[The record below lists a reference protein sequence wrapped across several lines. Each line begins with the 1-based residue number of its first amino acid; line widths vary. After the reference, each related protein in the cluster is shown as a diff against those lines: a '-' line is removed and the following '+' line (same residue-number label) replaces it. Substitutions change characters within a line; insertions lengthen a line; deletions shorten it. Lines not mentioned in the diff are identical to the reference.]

1 MATEAYSEDNDLIKI
16 RPNILDLGVSDWGFQ
31 HAEAF
36 TIINRMLI
44 GKWYIQ
50 AATDQGVDWRTVE
63 FDPDKIDASQLV
75 RASCYKTLE
84 MAYLYLMKDAPEPD
98 GFEREMKLFQQL
110 FNTEINQLL
119 GLGLN
124 YDWDDSD
131 TIDSEEKYQRSTRR
145 LVRV

>member
-1 MATEAYSEDNDLIKI
+1 MATTAYSNDNDLVKI

-31 HAEAF
+31 HKEAF
-36 TIINRMLI
+36 SIINRILT

-50 AATDQGVDWRTVE
+50 AATDQGVDWRAVD
-63 FDPDKIDASQLV
+63 FDPDKIEAGMLV

-98 GFEREMKLFQQL
+98 GFEREMKLFTQL
-110 FNTEINQLL
+110 FNTEMNQLL
-119 GLGLN
+119 GLGIN
-124 YDWDDSD
+124 YDWDESGD
-131 TIDSEEKYQRSTRR
+131 IDESEKYQRSTRR